1 MMRHKNGFSR
11 GRWSARS
18 FFSALPAL
26 LALLALLAVLA
37 IDAPAQARQNLALAR
52 VIYNTWKATV
62 KPEGELK
69 AQIDA
74 LDKELADAY
83 AAGRTGEIRRLF
95 AKGIVLLSKREWT
108 DALEFSTS
116 LVLRAEEIYVDPGR
130 PYTARLEQIYA
141 PRVALKGS
149 LTAKAS
155 LHKTIRVPMVGIQA
169 GEKVKDLAVREG
181 VSRDLLD
188 DPCRLDLD
196 LSGVEDGAYVIK
208 VDVAAKDADL
218 GSATLAI
225 EVSRGLDARLSAL
238 ESGLKNVQGFD
249 ALRAE
254 VLFPADHIRCANRGL
269 IEMGTFKLEAALKA
283 AEETLAALEAGRD
296 PFAGRTGDMKRHYL
310 LEEAGEIMPYRL
322 YVPTKYDGKTAYPLI
337 VALHGLGATED
348 SIFDAYG
355 PDFLKLAEQHGTIVA
370 APLGYRVDGAYGRP
384 LFAAGADDALRRKVE
399 LSEKDVFNVLALVK
413 KGYKIDDSRIFLMGH
428 SMGAIGTWYQGAKHP
443 EIWAGLA
450 PFSGLGD
457 PATVA
462 RMKDIPEFV
471 VHGDADPTVP
481 VSASRAMVAEMEK
494 LGVQHV
500 YIEVPG
506 GNHLNVVG
514 PNFAAMFDFFDKQKR
529 KSP

>member
-1 MMRHKNGFSR
+1 MRRAGAKDVRGFRAPIFSLTAATAWAYPVLRELGFSY
-11 GRWSARS
+11 SS
-18 FFSALPAL
+18 SVLPAKNPFYGWPGFGPEPRL
-26 LALLALLAVLA
+26 MEGIWELPMSVARFGPYVVPPAGGVYFRVL
-37 IDAPAQARQNLALAR
+37 PR
-52 VIYNTWKATV
+52 
-62 KPEGELK
+62 P
-69 AQIDA
+69 
-74 LDKELADAY
+74 
-83 AAGRTGEIRRLF
+83 
-95 AKGIVLLSKREWT
+95 
-108 DALEFSTS
+108 

-155 LHKTIRVPMVGIQA
+155 LHKTIRVPMVGIQP
-169 GEKVKDLAVREG
+169 GEKVKDLAAREG
-181 VSRDLLD
+181 VSR
-188 DPCRLDLD
+188 
-196 LSGVEDGAYVIK
+196 AYVIK

-384 LFAAGADDALRRKVE
+384 LFAAGADERPPLLTTAE
-399 LSEKDVFNVLALVK
+399 TS
-413 KGYKIDDSRIFLMGH
+413 IS
-428 SMGAIGTWYQGAKHP
+428 HP
-443 EIWAGLA
+443 SAA
-450 PFSGLGD
+450 SVSSS
-457 PATVA
+457 PA
-462 RMKDIPEFV
+462 
-471 VHGDADPTVP
+471 
-481 VSASRAMVAEMEK
+481 S
-494 LGVQHV
+494 
-500 YIEVPG
+500 
-506 GNHLNVVG
+506 
-514 PNFAAMFDFFDKQKR
+514 
-529 KSP
+529 